1 MMKKII
7 IAIDGYSACGKST
20 TAKAVAS
27 RLGYAYIDT
36 GAMYRA
42 TTLYFAEHYINL
54 TDPKAVLKA
63 LENIHINFIYNPK
76 SDKSET
82 YLNGLNVEDEIR
94 KMYISEQV
102 SEVSALPD
110 VRKTMVALQKK
121 MGKKRGV
128 VMDGR
133 DIGTEVF
140 PDAELKLF
148 MMADMMVRA
157 HRRQQE
163 LFEKK
168 QIVPLDDIVD
178 NLQKRDYLDTTRKEG
193 PLRKADDATVLD
205 TTYITIDE
213 QVDFIINLAVGKMI
227 EANRLLLV

>member
-1 MMKKII
+1 MKKIV

-27 RLGYAYIDT
+27 KLGYGYIDT

-42 TTLYFAEHYINL
+42 TTLYFKENYIHY
-54 TDPKAVLKA
+54 TDPKEVHKA
-63 LENIHINFIYNPK
+63 LENIHITFHHNPK
-76 SDKSET
+76 TDRNET

-94 KMYISEQV
+94 KMYISESV
-102 SEVSALPD
+102 SEVSAIPE
-110 VRKTMVALQKK
+110 VRKAMVALQKK
-121 MGKKRGV
+121 MGRKRGI

-148 MMADMMVRA
+148 MQADMMVRA
-157 HRRQQE
+157 TRRQQE
-163 LFEKK
+163 LFERK
-168 QIVPLDDIVD
+168 QTVDLDEIIE
-178 NLQKRDYLDTTRKEG
+178 NLTKRDYLDTTRKEG
-193 PLRKADDATVLD
+193 PLRKADDAVSLD

-213 QVDFIINLAVGKMI
+213 QVDFIIDLAVGKMI
-227 EANRLLLV
+227 EASKQLQA